1 MSTSPI
7 DATTFSPSVPADL
20 PRERPCLARP
30 RNASSRIPIPG
41 IIKQALLSIQTHR
54 SVRRLLK
61 LPAFIDTVENNPKF
75 AFKYLTWQYLAQG
88 LTIPARAACFL
99 HHYER
104 LHTLLPDRVLRQVLH
119 WDVPLQ
125 EIREDSNCFTLS
137 MGRSRPCYKEGEL
150 SLHLKIDGEIFFTLA
165 FTIVPGWVVEANAA
179 EVLLISRLQ
188 GTYGCYPDQMKLA
201 TKAMQ
206 GVRPRTVLLCALEGI
221 AEACDIREV
230 AGVSAIRHSSHGA
243 NCAHSLPKAYDDF
256 FAELGFVR
264 NPAGFFLAQVP
275 REEIPLEQISP
286 GNRSRAKKNRAFKQ
300 QLREASAAFFN
311 KHQPAASDP
320 LLSPLPCIDSVG
332 DLPGSSNSEG

>member
-20 PRERPCLARP
+20 HPERPCLARP
-30 RNASSRIPIPG
+30 RSAPSRIPVPG
-41 IIKQALLSIQTHR
+41 IIKQVLGNIQTHR
-54 SVRRLLK
+54 RVRRLLK

-88 LTIPARAACFL
+88 LTIAERAACFL
-99 HHYER
+99 HHYQS

-119 WDVPLQ
+119 WDVPLH
-125 EIREDSNCFTLS
+125 EIHQDHICFTLS

-201 TKAMQ
+201 TKAMH
-206 GVRPRTVLLCALEGI
+206 GIRPRTALLCALEGI
-221 AEACDIREV
+221 AQAWDIREV
-230 AGVSAIRHSSHGA
+230 AGVSAIRHTSC
-243 NCAHSLPKAYDDF
+243 CADCERSLLKSYDDF

-264 NPAGFFLAQVP
+264 NPAGFFLAPVP
-275 REEIPLEQISP
+275 IKEIPLEQISA
-286 GNRSRAKKNRAFKQ
+286 GNRARAKKNRAFKQ
-300 QLREASAAFFN
+300 QMREASIAFFY

-320 LLSPLPCIDSVG
+320 RLSPLPQINSDEVLS
-332 DLPGSSNSEG
+332 GSSNSES